1 MKNLKNHNPTNE
13 AAGAT
18 LVLVLSATI
27 AALVS
32 SRNRVPSRGVFS
44 GVLSNPVPHLRAP
57 GRRAGD
63 APLPASITRAAA

>member
-1 MKNLKNHNPTNE
+1 MKDHNPING

-44 GVLSNPVPHLRAP
+44 GVLSNPVPRLRVSGGRTGGAP
-57 GRRAGD
+57 I
-63 APLPASITRAAA
+63 PASARAA